1 MAWNL
6 TYQNGILGE
15 RVEVWWEDDHH
26 WYALALSP
34 TLTLAI
40 TLTLTL
46 TLSLSLSLTLTLT
59 LTLTRYGG
67 TVRAF
72 DVISGSHT
80 VVYDDGTRGL
90 FKP

>member
-1 MAWNL
+1 MFQALAWNL

-26 WYALALSP
+26 WHALALAL

-46 TLSLSLSLTLTLT
+46 TLTLSLNLSLSLSLT

-72 DVISGSHT
+72 DVISG
-80 VVYDDGTRGL
+80 R
-90 FKP
+90 

>member
-15 RVEVWWEDDHH
+15 RVEVWWEDDHC
-26 WYALALSP
+26 W
-34 TLTLAI
+34 
-40 TLTLTL
+40 
-46 TLSLSLSLTLTLT
+46 
-59 LTLTRYGG
+59 YGG

-80 VVYDDGTRGL
+80 VVYDDGDQREEL
-90 FKP
+90 LNSAELVWRYP